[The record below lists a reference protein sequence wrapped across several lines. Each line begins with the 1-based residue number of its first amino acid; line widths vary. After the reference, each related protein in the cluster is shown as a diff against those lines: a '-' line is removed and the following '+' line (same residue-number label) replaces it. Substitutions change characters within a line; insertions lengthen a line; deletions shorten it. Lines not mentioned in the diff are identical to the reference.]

1 MNELTKRQKQIIDY
15 VARQIA
21 SIGRPPTRQAI
32 ADNFGFLSP
41 NAAQDHLV
49 AIERKG
55 FIRLGRKK
63 ARAIEVLQ

>member
-1 MNELTKRQKQIIDY
+1 MVNLTTRQKEIVDY

-21 SIGRPPTRQAI
+21 AIGRPPTRQEI
-32 ADNFGFLSP
+32 ADNFGFASP

-49 AIERKG
+49 AIQKKG
-55 FIRLGRKK
+55 FIRLGHGK